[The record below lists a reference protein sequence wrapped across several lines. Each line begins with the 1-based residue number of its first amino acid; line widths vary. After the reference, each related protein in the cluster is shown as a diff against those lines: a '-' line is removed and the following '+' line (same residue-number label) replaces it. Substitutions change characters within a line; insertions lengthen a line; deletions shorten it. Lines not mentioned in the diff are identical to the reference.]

1 MQVDAKIKD
10 AIASVESGKLS
21 ELLQKVDNSDF
32 GLYVPVYEDQGVIKP
47 MLEGYSQTE
56 RNLVISVGKKDVDDP
71 EGALPVGWLGRIDA
85 KDSSCRHGDHDK
97 CRHCTSHQDK
107 CRHCTHPKGKSV
119 AGIDGAPELDYH
131 KVVKQIDDKRE
142 LLDELAAHGMGLTLL
157 HGHSDQFMF
166 TKLPEDYV
174 AVIANGLTTFRKSTD
189 VAKDPTFV
197 PNVWRSVNGQL
208 RVAGGHSQQAEG

>member
-10 AIASVESGKLS
+10 AIASVQSGKLS

-47 MLEGYSQTE
+47 MLDGYSQTE
-56 RNLVISVGKKDVDDP
+56 RNLVISVGKKDVDDSD
-71 EGALPVGWLGRIDA
+71 GALPVGWLGRIDA

-131 KVVKQIDDKRE
+131 EVVKQIDDKRD

-174 AVIANGLTTFRKSTD
+174 AVIANGLTTFRKATD

-208 RVAGGHSQQAEG
+208 RVAGGHSQQAQG